1 MPELRALGRLLQLG
15 SANLPVGAFS
25 YSEGLETL
33 VQQGHLQAVADLR
46 SWLEEQLHHG
56 PIRLEAA
63 ILHRLLHAA
72 TKNQTDS
79 LSYWDAWLAANR
91 ESEELALQ
99 NRHMARALWRLLQEL
114 AGPDTLPLQRPPS
127 QYASAFALFAIIA
140 ELPVTEAIFTYVHS
154 WLANLIMAGVRL
166 IPLGQSAGQIL
177 LWELQ
182 GGIEQVVDFAES
194 VEDEDL
200 FAWNSGL
207 ALASM
212 QHETLYSRLY
222 RS

>member
-1 MPELRALGRLLQLG
+1 MPDLRALGRLLQLG

-33 VQQGHLQAVADLR
+33 VQQGHLQAAPDLR
-46 SWLEEQLHHG
+46 SWLEQHLHCG
-56 PIRLEAA
+56 PIRVEAA

-72 TKNQTDS
+72 MQKQANS
-79 LSYWDAWLAANR
+79 LEYWDAWLAASR

-99 NRHMARALWRLLQEL
+99 NRHMARALWRLLREL
-114 AGPDTLPLQRPPS
+114 AGPDALPVQYAPS
-127 QYASAFALFAIIA
+127 QYASVFALFAVVA
-140 ELPVTEAIFTYVHS
+140 ELPIVEAIFTYMHS
-154 WLANLIMAGVRL
+154 WLANLIVAGVRL
-166 IPLGQSAGQIL
+166 MPLGQSAGQTV

-182 GGIEQVVDFAES
+182 DSIEQVVEFATS
-194 VEDEDL
+194 ARDEDL

-207 ALASM
+207 AIASM
-212 QHETLYSRLY
+212 QHESLYSRLY